1 MFPCS
6 ACFGRAVTVLLGELP
21 LASKSTSTLPAAAAA
36 TSARRPHSTV
46 ASIRKGHH
54 RRVLRETLASKGAI
68 PLKKSTLRKGP
79 SAAAVRDLRARE
91 RNRATLGIEAP
102 VASADPAAA
111 GNPGHYGVACS
122 GGGGGQTKAQQQ
134 YAVQFLK
141 DPLKL
146 ASAVLGQLRLG
157 DVQGALGLVR
167 ASDRQKVEN
176 NVVSWNHVMDYAMS
190 VQDVKGALAVYNEVS

>member
-6 ACFGRAVTVLLGELP
+6 ACFRRAVTVLLGELP
-21 LASKSTSTLPAAAAA
+21 LASKSTSTLPPAAAAA
-36 TSARRPHSTV
+36 AAAAAARTRRQHATI

-54 RRVLRETLASKGAI
+54 RRLLRETLASKDPI
-68 PLKKSTLRKGP
+68 PLNKKTLRNGP
-79 SAAAVRDLRARE
+79 SAVVVRDLRARE
-91 RNRATLGIEAP
+91 RNRVTLGIEAP
-102 VASADPAAA
+102 TASADPAAA
-111 GNPGHYGVACS
+111 LNPGHYG
-122 GGGGGQTKAQQQ
+122 GGQAKEQQQQ

-146 ASAVLGQLRLG
+146 ASAVLDRLRLG